1 MRIEQQSLS
10 FPGDFPFDKVELV
23 LEYDFVRID
32 TKLHLLPVHSENLM
46 CQRGSNQCSRNE
58 INFRNYRKFGAESKI
73 EFDKD

>member
-1 MRIEQQSLS
+1 
-10 FPGDFPFDKVELV
+10 